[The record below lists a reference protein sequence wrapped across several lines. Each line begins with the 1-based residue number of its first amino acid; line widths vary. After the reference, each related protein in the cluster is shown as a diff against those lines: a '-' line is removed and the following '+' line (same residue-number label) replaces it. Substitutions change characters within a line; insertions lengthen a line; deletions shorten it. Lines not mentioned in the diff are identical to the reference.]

1 MIPQPAVV
9 RGGRSADVGVALA
22 CLVLFLIACAAPS
35 LEFLETNSS
44 TRNVMQGFQI
54 LLMGWMGVFVGQLAW
69 FANALF
75 ALGLLLLSLRRRTAA
90 LVCGT
95 VAVLI
100 ACDTFVLFSQQ
111 LPANEGDVGKLIL
124 QHLRAGFY
132 LWAAALVLLPL
143 GALILRLR
151 TESLQKPGPPLA

>member
-9 RGGRSADVGVALA
+9 RGGRGAEVGVVLA
-22 CLVLFLIACAAPS
+22 CLALFLVACAAPA
-35 LEFLETNSS
+35 LEFLDTNAKSL
-44 TRNVMQGFQI
+44 NVMQGFQI

-69 FANALF
+69 FANPLF

-95 VAVLI
+95 GAML
-100 ACDTFVLFSQQ
+100 AAGDTFVLFSQQ
-111 LPANEGDVGKLIL
+111 LPANEGGVGKLIL

-132 LWAAALVLLPL
+132 FWAAALVLLPL
-143 GALILRLR
+143 GALILRHR
-151 TESLQKPGPPLA
+151 TESLQKPGPSLA

>member
-9 RGGRSADVGVALA
+9 RGGRGAEIGVALG
-22 CLVLFLIACAAPS
+22 CLVLFGVACAAPA
-35 LEFLETNSS
+35 LEFLDTNASS
-44 TRNVMQGFQI
+44 LNVMQGFQI

-69 FANALF
+69 FANPLF

-90 LVCGT
+90 LVSGA
-95 VAVLI
+95 VAVLV

-124 QHLRAGFY
+124 QHLKAGFY

-143 GALILRLR
+143 GALILRQR
-151 TESLQKPGPPLA
+151 TESPQVPGPPLA